1 MKPTTILPIPCG
13 QKILLLKFWVASKIQ
28 KKWYSSIKT
37 MLRGLMNKICL
48 LYKVE
53 LEVRTPA
60 LFGHMDWASMCL
72 QLQLSEEFV
81 GILGNPG

>member
-1 MKPTTILPIPCG
+1 
-13 QKILLLKFWVASKIQ
+13 
-28 KKWYSSIKT
+28 